1 MNNKLSQLAA
11 RRQQLVA
18 LSAAQRAT
26 LAYDLEPWRAR
37 LALVDRGVAGI
48 RYVRRH
54 PVLMLGGALVFAALR
69 LRQTGKWLQRG
80 LLVWQIGRSFRQ
92 QSSIRKTG

>member
-1 MNNKLSQLAA
+1 MNNKLAQLAA

-18 LSAAQRAT
+18 LSAAQRST

-37 LALVDRGVAGI
+37 LALVDQGVAAI

-54 PVLMLGGALVFAALR
+54 PVLMMGGALVVAALR
-69 LRQTGKWLQRG
+69 PRRIGKWLQRG
-80 LLVWQIGRSFRQ
+80 LLMWQIGRRLRRS
-92 QSSIRKTG
+92 